1 MRQVEM
7 GVRDPVQ
14 VVTHDLLAEF
24 DETLSHE
31 TISTLAVEEVRAF
44 EDAEVREFVS
54 VLAWRRAR
62 KRAWV
67 LAWGGEPVDR
77 SSSSDAGT

>member
-1 MRQVEM
+1 MRPVEM

-31 TISTLAVEEVRAF
+31 TISTLALEEVRAF

-62 KRAWV
+62 KRAWA
-67 LAWGGEPVDR
+67 LAWRGERVE
-77 SSSSDAGT
+77 SSTDAGT